1 MFRKT
6 MLTATLLFTT
16 CAFALI
22 SATASSQT
30 NDYPSRPINMVV
42 GFSAGGPADAVART
56 LAPVLGMALGA
67 TFVIENKP
75 GADGNIAA
83 ALVAKAE
90 PNGYTILLAPSTHA
104 INASLYKKLSFDSL
118 NSFKP
123 IALIGESPNIIA
135 VHPSVP
141 ANTLNEF
148 IQFAKQAKP
157 PIAYGSSSSVTQFA
171 TELLNMNTGIEM
183 MRVPYK
189 GAGQAIPALLA
200 GDVQV
205 MISSLV
211 TMLPHTSSGR
221 VRGLAVTSA
230 SRSPI
235 APNLPTVAEL
245 GIQDYSAST
254 WYGLFAPADTPD
266 TVVNKISDA
275 LAQALTDGDLNAKFS
290 SQGFIIR
297 TVGVSPSAFKQYLT
311 DEIAKWRRVV
321 TATGMTVD

>member
-1 MFRKT
+1 MNRKKMVASAIFLNMFAFV
-6 MLTATLLFTT
+6 LASAPAT
-16 CAFALI
+16 
-22 SATASSQT
+22 SQT
-30 NDYPSRPINMVV
+30 NEFPSRPINMVV
-42 GFSAGGPADAVART
+42 GFSAGGPADAVARA
-56 LAPVLGMALGA
+56 LAPVLGKALGSA
-67 TFVIENKP
+67 FVIENKP

-83 ALVAKAE
+83 AIVAKAD

-148 IQFAKQAKP
+148 IQYAKQTKP
-157 PIAYGSSSSVTQFA
+157 PLAYGSSSSVTQFA
-171 TELLNMNTGIEM
+171 TELFNMNTGIEM

-189 GAGQAIPALLA
+189 GAGQAMPALLS

-235 APNLPTVAEL
+235 APNLPTVSEL
-245 GIQDYSAST
+245 GIPDYSAST

-266 TVVNKISDA
+266 AIANKISEA
-275 LAQALTDGDLNAKFS
+275 LAQALMDGDLNAKFS

-297 TVGVSPSAFKQYLT
+297 RVGMSPSAFRQYVS

-321 TATGMTVD
+321 SATGMTVD

>member
-1 MFRKT
+1 MFRKKI
-6 MLTATLLFTT
+6 LTATIWFNV
-16 CAFALI
+16 CVFALI
-22 SATASSQT
+22 CTPASSQT
-30 NDYPSRPINMVV
+30 NDYPSRPINLVV

-56 LAPVLGMALGA
+56 LAPVLGKALGA

-189 GAGQAIPALLA
+189 GAGQAIPALLS

-211 TMLPHTSSGR
+211 TMLPHASSGR

-245 GIQDYSAST
+245 GIPDYSAST

-266 TVVNKISDA
+266 TVVNKMSDA

-297 TVGVSPSAFKQYLT
+297 SVGVSPSAFKQYLK

>member
-1 MFRKT
+1 
-6 MLTATLLFTT
+6 ML
-16 CAFALI
+16 
-22 SATASSQT
+22 
-30 NDYPSRPINMVV
+30 
-42 GFSAGGPADAVART
+42 GK
-56 LAPVLGMALGA
+56 ALGS

-83 ALVAKAE
+83 AIVAKAD

-104 INASLYKKLSFDSL
+104 INASLYKKLPFDSL

-141 ANTLNEF
+141 ANSLKDF
-148 IQFAKQAKP
+148 ISYAKQAKP
-157 PIAYGSSSSVTQFA
+157 PLAYGSSSSVTQFA
-171 TELLNMNTGIEM
+171 TELLNMNAGIEM

-189 GAGQAIPALLA
+189 GAGQAIPALLS

-205 MISSLV
+205 MVSSLV

-230 SRSPI
+230 TRSPI
-235 APNLPTVAEL
+235 APDLPTVAEL
-245 GIQDYSAST
+245 GIPDYSAST
-254 WYGLFAPADTPD
+254 WYGLFAPAGTPD
-266 TVVNKISDA
+266 AVVNKISDA
-275 LAQALTDGDLNAKFS
+275 LATALMDGDLSGKFS

-297 TVGVSPSAFKQYLT
+297 TVAVTPTAFRQYLI
-311 DEIAKWRRVV
+311 DEIAKWERVV
-321 TATGMTVD
+321 KATGMTVD

>member
-1 MFRKT
+1 MFRKKI
-6 MLTATLLFTT
+6 LTATIWFNVCVFGLI
-16 CAFALI
+16 CAP
-22 SATASSQT
+22 ASSQT
-30 NDYPSRPINMVV
+30 NDYPSRPINLVV

-56 LAPVLGMALGA
+56 LAPVLGKALGA

-104 INASLYKKLSFDSL
+104 INASLYKKLTFDSL

-171 TELLNMNTGIEM
+171 TELLNMNTSIEM

-189 GAGQAIPALLA
+189 GAGQAIPALLS

-245 GIQDYSAST
+245 GIPDYSAST

-266 TVVNKISDA
+266 TVVNKMSDA

-297 TVGVSPSAFKQYLT
+297 TVGVSPSAFKQYLK